1 MDGNNIETCFEI
13 LEISPDASIKEIR
26 TAYLYLKKLYSEES
40 IATQPVID
48 ELYELDNKNIL
59 EEIEMAYNKII
70 SYLEADE
77 SETGADQNAV
87 ENIKTGKNKSDPPCF
102 SGNILKK
109 IRNSMGVEL
118 CEIAS
123 HTKIRRQ
130 HLNNIENE
138 KFGELPAEV
147 FLKGYLRTFAEH
159 LNLDSKKVVNDYMTK
174 YHLWRE
180 SKSRQGQ
187 VYPRHRAASL
197 Y

>member
-1 MDGNNIETCFEI
+1 MDGNNIDTYFEI

-26 TAYLYLKKLYSEES
+26 TAYLYLKKLYSEGS
-40 IATQPVID
+40 IATQPVSD
-48 ELYELDNKNIL
+48 ELYELDNSSIL
-59 EEIEMAYNKII
+59 EEIETAYNKIT
-70 SYLEADE
+70 SCLQADADE
-77 SETGADQNAV
+77 AGVDKNAV
-87 ENIKTGKNKSDPPCF
+87 EDIKTEESKSDPPCF

-123 HTKIRRQ
+123 HTKIGRQ

-138 KFGELPAEV
+138 KFEQLPAEV

-159 LNLDSKKVVNDYMTK
+159 LSLDSEKVVNDYMTK

-180 SKSRQGQ
+180 NKSRQGQ
-187 VYPRHRAASL
+187 VYQRHKVTSL

>member
-1 MDGNNIETCFEI
+1 MDGNNIDTYFEI

-26 TAYLYLKKLYSEES
+26 TAYLYLKKLYSEGS
-40 IATQPVID
+40 IATQPVSD
-48 ELYELDNKNIL
+48 ELYELDNSSIL
-59 EEIEMAYNKII
+59 EEIETAYNKIT
-70 SYLEADE
+70 SYLQADAGEAGVDK
-77 SETGADQNAV
+77 NAV
-87 ENIKTGKNKSDPPCF
+87 EDIKTEESKSDPPCF

-123 HTKIRRQ
+123 HTKIGRQ

-138 KFGELPAEV
+138 KFEQLPAEV

-159 LNLDSKKVVNDYMTK
+159 LSLDSEKVVNDYMTK

-180 SKSRQGQ
+180 NKSRQGQ
-187 VYPRHRAASL
+187 VYQRHKVTSL

>member
-1 MDGNNIETCFEI
+1 MDGNNIDTYFEI

-26 TAYLYLKKLYSEES
+26 TAYLYLKKLYSEGS
-40 IATQPVID
+40 IATQPVSD
-48 ELYELDNKNIL
+48 ELYELDNSSIL
-59 EEIEMAYNKII
+59 EEIEKAYNKIT
-70 SYLEADE
+70 SYLQADAGEAGVDK
-77 SETGADQNAV
+77 NAV
-87 ENIKTGKNKSDPPCF
+87 EDIKTEESKSDPPCF

-123 HTKIRRQ
+123 HTKIGRQ

-138 KFGELPAEV
+138 KFEQLPAEV

-159 LNLDSKKVVNDYMTK
+159 LSLDSEKVVNDYMTK

-180 SKSRQGQ
+180 NKSRQGQ
-187 VYPRHRAASL
+187 VYQRHKVTSL

>member
-1 MDGNNIETCFEI
+1 MDGNNIDTYFEI

-26 TAYLYLKKLYSEES
+26 TAYLYLKKLYSEGS
-40 IATQPVID
+40 IATQPVSD
-48 ELYELDNKNIL
+48 ELYELDNSSIL
-59 EEIEMAYNKII
+59 EEIETAYNKIT
-70 SYLEADE
+70 SCLQADASEAGVDK
-77 SETGADQNAV
+77 NAV
-87 ENIKTGKNKSDPPCF
+87 EDIKTEESKSDPPCF

-123 HTKIRRQ
+123 HTKIGRQ

-138 KFGELPAEV
+138 KFEQLPAEV

-159 LNLDSKKVVNDYMTK
+159 LSLDSEKVVNDYMTK

-180 SKSRQGQ
+180 NKSRQGQ
-187 VYPRHRAASL
+187 VYQRHKVTSL

>member
-1 MDGNNIETCFEI
+1 MDGNNIDTYFEI

-26 TAYLYLKKLYSEES
+26 TAYLYLKKLYSEGS
-40 IATQPVID
+40 IATQPVSD
-48 ELYELDNKNIL
+48 ELYELDNSSIL
-59 EEIEMAYNKII
+59 EEIETAYNKIT
-70 SYLEADE
+70 SCLQADAGEAGVDK
-77 SETGADQNAV
+77 NAV
-87 ENIKTGKNKSDPPCF
+87 EDIKTEESKSDPPCF

-123 HTKIRRQ
+123 HTKIGRQ

-138 KFGELPAEV
+138 KFEQLPAEV

-159 LNLDSKKVVNDYMTK
+159 LSLDSEKVVNDYMTK

-180 SKSRQGQ
+180 NKSRQGQ
-187 VYPRHRAASL
+187 VYQRHKVTSL